1 MPVLNTANKVYA
13 GGNAAAKVYLG
24 SNLVWQPAAVGIVA
38 PVFRAKTNRNYPG
51 GTGMIY
57 VDKPAGTVENDIILV
72 GITHVKSGSSAQN
85 DLVPSNA
92 WNKIGVSSVVTD
104 GSLAG

>member
-1 MPVLNTANKVYA
+1 MPLLNTANKVYA

-24 SNLVWQPAAVGIVA
+24 SNLVWSGAAPAIVA

-51 GTGMIY
+51 GLGMIF

-72 GITHVKSGSSAQN
+72 GIVHVKSGAARRTIWCRVMHGTRSACR
-85 DLVPSNA
+85 V
-92 WNKIGVSSVVTD
+92 W
-104 GSLAG
+104 